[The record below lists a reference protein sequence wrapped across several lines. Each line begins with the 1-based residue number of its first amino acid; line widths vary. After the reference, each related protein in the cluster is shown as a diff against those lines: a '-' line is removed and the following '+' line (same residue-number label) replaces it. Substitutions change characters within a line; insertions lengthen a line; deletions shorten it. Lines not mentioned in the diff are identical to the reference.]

1 MDDLK
6 NAEFGYVFLSDEEEA
21 KYLGMAVKTI
31 KKYHASL
38 IEKGFLEIV
47 EIDNKKVK
55 KFNLK
60 KLAGQ

>member
-1 MDDLK
+1 MEDLK
-6 NAEFGYVFLSDEEEA
+6 DAEFGYVFLTDEEEA
-21 KYLGMAVKTI
+21 KNLGMAVKTI
-31 KKYHASL
+31 KKYHTSL